1 MLSMGHGGQLD
12 VRYLLP
18 TSLAL
23 ALVTAVALV
32 GAAGRATA
40 GAGSSRAKT
49 AGASIAIVDYRRLTW
64 TYDRIA
70 PPHRVFAGTRKA
82 KTAAAAKGSAAR
94 ALAKRTSLLA
104 LWKERADAARRAA
117 LARLRRT
124 VGIRFPAA
132 PSPKA
137 SAASQRAYYER
148 LDLVLER
155 VVPSPD
161 PARSLASARPVARTL
176 TFWQL
181 RAATAAVAVARYAPR
196 PLFTRDQLLSELLCI
211 HRYEGKWTSNT
222 GNGYYGGMQMDLK
235 FQHTYGSTYFGLWG
249 TADNW
254 PVWAQVIVARRAYLD
269 GRGFTPWP
277 NTARVCGLR

>member
-1 MLSMGHGGQLD
+1 M
-12 VRYLLP
+12 RYLLP

-32 GAAGRATA
+32 GSAGRATA
-40 GAGSSRAKT
+40 GAGSSRAK
-49 AGASIAIVDYRRLTW
+49 ASGSSIAIVDYRRLTW
-64 TYDRIA
+64 AYDRIA
-70 PPHRVFAGTRKA
+70 PPRRVFSTTRSTADRGT
-82 KTAAAAKGSAAR
+82 KTAAAKGSALR
-94 ALAKRTSLLA
+94 SKAKPLSLLA
-104 LWKERADAARRAA
+104 LWKERADPARRAA
-117 LARLRRT
+117 LATLGRT
-124 VGIRFPAA
+124 VGIRFPGSAVAEGLGGQAA
-132 PSPKA
+132 CLLRA
-137 SAASQRAYYER
+137 SRPRAR
-148 LDLVLER
+148 ADR
-155 VVPSPD
+155 ARPD
-161 PARSLASARPVARTL
+161 PSRSLASARPVVRTL

-181 RAATAAVAVARYAPR
+181 RAAAAAVAVARYAPR

-211 HRYEGKWTSNT
+211 HHYEGKWTSNT

-235 FQHTYGSTYFGLWG
+235 FQHTYGSTYYALWG

>member
-70 PPHRVFAGTRKA
+70 PPHRVFAGPRRA
-82 KTAAAAKGSAAR
+82 KPAAAAKGSAAR

-104 LWKERADAARRAA
+104 LWKERA
-117 LARLRRT
+117 
-124 VGIRFPAA
+124 
-132 PSPKA
+132 
-137 SAASQRAYYER
+137 
-148 LDLVLER
+148 
-155 VVPSPD
+155 
-161 PARSLASARPVARTL
+161 
-176 TFWQL
+176 
-181 RAATAAVAVARYAPR
+181 
-196 PLFTRDQLLSELLCI
+196 
-211 HRYEGKWTSNT
+211 
-222 GNGYYGGMQMDLK
+222 
-235 FQHTYGSTYFGLWG
+235 
-249 TADNW
+249 
-254 PVWAQVIVARRAYLD
+254 
-269 GRGFTPWP
+269 
-277 NTARVCGLR
+277 